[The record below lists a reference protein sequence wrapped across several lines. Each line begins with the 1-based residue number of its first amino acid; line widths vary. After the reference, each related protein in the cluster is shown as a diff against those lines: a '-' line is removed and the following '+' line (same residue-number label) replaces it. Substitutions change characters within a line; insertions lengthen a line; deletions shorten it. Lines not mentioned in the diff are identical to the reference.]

1 MQVDPG
7 TIDILKDV
15 TFDKDI
21 KGPALFVC
29 WRKVAVGM
37 VRPADSVPR
46 IGRGV
51 AATERKVLRE
61 EYQKRLGKWYDPFT
75 GGGYYDTKE
84 EAARQL
90 VLRVLRSA
98 GQSPL
103 IQAALREDYAE
114 VERLLRQVREQIGI
128 EPE

>member
-1 MQVDPG
+1 MVPG

-15 TFDKDI
+15 MFDKDV

-29 WRKVAVGM
+29 WRKVVVGM
-37 VRPADSVPR
+37 VRPVSTVPP

-51 AATERKVLRE
+51 SAQERKALRE
-61 EYQKRLGKWYDPFT
+61 EYRQRLGKWYDPFT

-84 EAARQL
+84 EAAREL

-98 GQSPL
+98 GESPL

-114 VERLLRQVREQIGI
+114 VERLQRQVRQQIGI
-128 EPE
+128 EPQ

>member
-1 MQVDPG
+1 MQVDPE
-7 TIDILKDV
+7 TILNDV
-15 TFDKDI
+15 AFDKDI

-29 WRKVAVGM
+29 WRKVVVGM
-37 VRPADSVPR
+37 VRPVKAAPR

-51 AATERKVLRE
+51 SAEERKALRDE
-61 EYQKRLGKWYDPFT
+61 HRERLGKWYDPFS

-114 VERLLRQVREQIGI
+114 VERLLRQVREQITTA
-128 EPE
+128 PK

>member
-1 MQVDPG
+1 MDPE

-21 KGPALFVC
+21 KAPALFVC
-29 WRKVAVGM
+29 WRKVVVGM
-37 VRPADSVPR
+37 VRPVETIPR
-46 IGRGV
+46 IGRSV
-51 AATERKVLRE
+51 RAQERKALRE
-61 EYQKRLGKWYDPFT
+61 EYRKRLGKWYDPFT
-75 GGGYYDTKE
+75 GGGYFDTKE
-84 EAARQL
+84 EAARHL

-114 VERLLRQVREQIGI
+114 VERLRRQVRQQIGI